1 MAKPTWKENLKR
13 DIPAGVVVFLVALP
27 LCLGIALA
35 SKAPLM
41 SGIIAGIV
49 GGIVVGLL
57 SGSRLSVSGP
67 AAGLTTIVITSIE
80 KLQYFELLLL
90 AVLIAGVF
98 QLLLGFLKTGA
109 IGNYVPSPV
118 IKGMLAAIGIIL
130 ILKQIPHAL
139 GYDADYEGDESYEQ
153 ADGKNTF
160 TTIWA
165 ALQSFKPAA
174 GIIALITVLVLIVWD
189 LKPLKKL
196 PFFQVVPGALIA
208 VLAGVLLNLY
218 VFPSWGPDFALQ
230 SHLLANIPYTGSFG
244 SFYSQLSFPDF
255 SGISNPIVWQT
266 AITIALVASLESIL
280 SIEAVDKI
288 DPDKHIT
295 NKDRELKAQGA
306 GNIVSALLGGL
317 PVTAVIV
324 RSSANINAG
333 AKSKFSAVFH
343 GVLLLVSVVFIS
355 KWLNLIPLASLAG
368 ILFFVGY
375 KLTSP
380 KIVKSVVK
388 RGYMQLIPFLVTVLA
403 ILFTDL
409 LVGIVIGLVIGMIIT
424 IRTNMQ
430 SAVSI
435 TFHQNNYLLRF
446 KKDVYFLNIKAVK
459 DALCTIKDGSYVLID
474 TSKNGFIDPDIV
486 ELIEDFSMAAPG
498 RGIGIEIHGQ
508 LEYLCKKK
516 AANLAA
522 NSQNNAKS
530 LAGPAENKN
539 SNALVNN

>member
-1 MAKPTWKENLKR
+1 MPSSSWKLNLKR

-35 SKAPLM
+35 SNAPLM
-41 SGIIAGIV
+41 SGIVAGIV
-49 GGIVVGLL
+49 GGIVVGIA

-80 KLQYFELLLL
+80 GLKSFELFLL
-90 AVLIAGVF
+90 AILIAGVF
-98 QLLLGFLKTGA
+98 QVLLGFLKTGV
-109 IGNYVPSPV
+109 IGNFIPSPV

-165 ALQSFKPAA
+165 ALQTFKPAA
-174 GIIALITVLVLIVWD
+174 GIVALITVVILILWD
-189 LKPLKKL
+189 LKPLKKY

-208 VLAGVLLNLY
+208 VVAGICLNMF
-218 VFPSWGPDFALQ
+218 VFPGMGSDFALQ
-230 SHLLANIPYTGSFG
+230 GHLLANIPFTGSFP
-244 SFYSQLSFPDF
+244 SFFGQLSFPDF
-255 SGISNPIVWQT
+255 SGISNPLVWQT
-266 AITIALVASLESIL
+266 AVTIALVASIESIL

-288 DPDKHIT
+288 DPEKHIT
-295 NKDRELKAQGA
+295 SKDRELKAQGL
-306 GNIVSALLGGL
+306 GNIFSALFGGL

-333 AKSKFSAVFH
+333 ATSRFSAILH
-343 GVLLLVSVVFIS
+343 GALLLISVVFIS
-355 KWLNLIPLASLAG
+355 NWLNLIPLASLAG
-368 ILFFVGY
+368 ILFFVGF

-380 KIVKSVVK
+380 KIVKSVLK
-388 RGYMQLIPFLVTVLA
+388 RGYMQLIPFLVTVFA

-409 LVGIVIGLVIGMIIT
+409 LVGIVIGLVVGMIIT

-430 SAVSI
+430 RAISF
-435 TFHQNNYLLRF
+435 THHQNNYLIKF

-459 DALCTIKDGSYVLID
+459 DALSNINDNSYVLID
-474 TSKNGFIDPDIV
+474 TSKSGFMDPDVI
-486 ELIEDFSMAAPG
+486 ELIEDFSSAAPS
-498 RGIGIEIHGQ
+498 RGIGLEIHGQ
-508 LEYLCKKK
+508 LEYLSKKK
-516 AANLAA
+516 QPHIEGNQSH
-522 NSQNNAKS
+522 NQHIEGKEHSQNHEAQNTH
-530 LAGPAENKN
+530 
-539 SNALVNN
+539 